1 MDSNF
6 PGTVVSRQGKSAE
19 EFLSGLF
26 FATKGIML
34 LQVKE
39 ITGLETPVIQ
49 NWVGR
54 GILQTPVEKRYSAN
68 HLARIMIINML
79 RSVTRLDIIV
89 KILEYINDA
98 PNDNV
103 ISEAELYIAVCGIL
117 DEINYE
123 TVFSDVELDRVI
135 EKHTAKYSE
144 CSSAVK
150 KRLSGGMKTILTYYA
165 ASLIKV
171 RADRRMEMI
180 ESTISIERAGD
191 VND

>member
-6 PGTVVSRQGKSAE
+6 PGTIVSRQGKSAE

-54 GILQTPVEKRYSAN
+54 GLLQNPVEKRYSAN

-79 RSVTRLDIIV
+79 RNVTRLDIIV
-89 KILEYINDA
+89 RILEYINGD
-98 PNDNV
+98 PNDDI
-103 ISEAELYIAVCGIL
+103 ISETELYIDVCGIL
-117 DEINYE
+117 DEIDYE
-123 TVFSDVELDRVI
+123 TVFSDSKLDKVI
-135 EKHTAKYSE
+135 EKYTAKHSQ
-144 CSSAVK
+144 CSSAAK
-150 KRLSGGMKTILTYYA
+150 KRLQGGMKTILTYYA
-165 ASLIKV
+165 ASIIKV
-171 RADRRMEMI
+171 RADKRMEI
-180 ESTISIERAGD
+180 IDSAVSQERKGCAD
-191 VND
+191 D